1 MRILAVDD
9 SPHIITQL
17 RLFLSGA
24 GYNDLLFARSAAE
37 ALTLLGP
44 EREGENEAGIDLI
57 LMDIEMPGTNGI
69 EATRRLKASSAFI
82 DVPVI
87 IITADTS
94 SDSLQAAFDAGAVDY
109 ITKPF
114 NKVELIARVR
124 SFLRLKTEIDTRKVR
139 EREKERL
146 ITELREALEHIKTLR
161 GIIPICASCKKI
173 RDDAGYW
180 QQVEGYIMKHSDVSF
195 SHSICPECVKKL
207 YPELDLD
214 EEEEND

>member
-1 MRILAVDD
+1 MLLVEDYIHNRLIIERFFRGTPIQLDMAENGTSAVEMFQSRD
-9 SPHIITQL
+9 
-17 RLFLSGA
+17 
-24 GYNDLLFARSAAE
+24 YDLV
-37 ALTLLGP
+37 
-44 EREGENEAGIDLI
+44 
-57 LMDIEMPGTNGI
+57 LMDIQMPVMDGYS
-69 EATRRLKASSAFI
+69 ATRLIR
-82 DVPVI
+82 DHERETGRPPTPVI

-124 SFLRLKTEIDTRKVR
+124 SLLRLKTEIDTRKVR

-195 SHSICPECVKKL
+195 SHSICPECVNKL

>member
-37 ALTLLGP
+37 ALILLGP
-44 EREGENEAGIDLI
+44 EREDENEAGIDLI